1 MDYTKTII
9 VDLLKRDNTSQSIP
23 NVLFAFPM
31 FSKLLGDRFYVKTKN
46 FPDFS
51 SQEVHIF

>member
-31 FSKLLGDRFYVKTKN
+31 FSKLLGGRFYVKTKN
-46 FPDFS
+46 FPDIVYITLAS
-51 SQEVHIF
+51 Y